1 MAEKNPELD
10 LGKGKKEGG
19 MKNTLI
25 IAVAVAVLVGV
36 GVGLTVYLTAG
47 SSSANEEV
55 VTEASAE
62 NGEEK
67 DSPAGPDSNSG
78 QAVSNDMTTIYEPL
92 SQQFVVNFAHNGVL
106 RYLQVSVSV
115 MTHSEDVVERVRHH
129 MPAIRH
135 EVVALLSNSTYEELG
150 SVEGKQVL
158 RDQIR
163 SKVQG
168 IVRLPDGTG
177 IEEVYLTDFVM
188 Q

>member
-1 MAEKNPELD
+1 
-10 LGKGKKEGG
+10 

-36 GVGLTVYLTAG
+36 GVGLTVYLTSG
-47 SSSANEEV
+47 SPTTEEV
-55 VTEASAE
+55 TTEEVTEQ
-62 NGEEK
+62 GEEK
-67 DSPAGPDSNSG
+67 DGHTDPHSKDKHGETPGPEMN
-78 QAVSNDMTTIYEPL
+78 AIYEPL

-115 MTHSEDVVERVRHH
+115 MTRSEDVVERVRHH

-135 EVVALLSNSTYEELG
+135 EVVALLSSRSYEDLG
-150 SVEGKQVL
+150 SVEGKQAL

-163 SKVQG
+163 TKVQN